1 VLECD
6 DVTIRAAGHGAQLSP
21 ARYMRREV
29 PLVSADSH
37 LSGCCTNDMFC
48 MEAIRKT
55 AVLVA
60 PGNPFV
66 CPACQKPLAAKGAA
80 KGGLTKVK
88 SGHGRTDQIPL
99 VTDGP
104 VLKARCVNVRRCTV
118 ARRKA
123 DIYVRVG
130 NIFVCPECSK
140 PLSTGVRPALKPV
153 QRNNFVLGTCAAV
166 ALLAGSN
173 IIFPG
178 SAGSLV
184 ASATQLFAPK
194 AAAPISAA
202 QAPAPIIVAPAPP
215 APNPVAEQLHAQGA
229 RTRKKSPRSGHVTHH
244 SAAIAA

>member
-1 VLECD
+1 VLQCD
-6 DVTIRAAGHGAQLSP
+6 DVTIRAAEHGAQFSP

-178 SAGSLV
+178 AAGSLV

-194 AAAPISAA
+194 ATAPISAA
-202 QAPAPIIVAPAPP
+202 QAPAPMIVAPAPP